1 MRRQVRVVGRGVS
14 RCSHAPQLA
23 ASPGGVPSW
32 EAFPEMNRVLVE
44 RLLGLL
50 VGRMMAPA
58 EPASGGGGGERG
70 ERAGEATGGAGGG
83 RPARAARCSRRPVL
97 ACGHRPAGASLS

>member
-23 ASPGGVPSW
+23 ASPGGVPPW

-44 RLLGLL
+44 RLLSLL
-50 VGRMMAPA
+50 VERMMAPA
-58 EPASGGGGGERG
+58 EPASGRGGGERD
-70 ERAGEATGGAGGG
+70 ERAG
-83 RPARAARCSRRPVL
+83 
-97 ACGHRPAGASLS
+97 

>member
-23 ASPGGVPSW
+23 ASPGGVPPW

-44 RLLGLL
+44 RLLSLL
-50 VGRMMAPA
+50 VEQMMTPVDLAGGR
-58 EPASGGGGGERG
+58 GGGEPD
-70 ERAGEATGGAGGG
+70 ERAG
-83 RPARAARCSRRPVL
+83 
-97 ACGHRPAGASLS
+97 